1 VHVTTREGRR
11 RRINQSN
18 ESRVTNFL
26 FFWKKGSLA
35 EFFGAPFAHVP
46 QPKPYPYF
54 AVYRPF
60 KAFSI
65 FIRSLRSRQCVCRF
79 GILMGRSL
87 FETRA
92 TYFTR
97 LSTRQKVHQTADR
110 WEGMQTRHGES
121 LHRTDPSLSPFV
133 AKERSLPL
141 QKLCRLVCRRRM
153 LGDSL

>member
-1 VHVTTREGRR
+1 MNRGSQIFFSFGRR
-11 RRINQSN
+11 VLLRSFSGPLSPMCRNLNLI
-18 ESRVTNFL
+18 
-26 FFWKKGSLA
+26 
-35 EFFGAPFAHVP
+35 PI
-46 QPKPYPYF
+46 F

-121 LHRTDPSLSPFV
+121 LHRTTRRCLLLLRRNVRCLYKNFV
-133 AKERSLPL
+133 VWSVEEECSAIAYSR
-141 QKLCRLVCRRRM
+141 C
-153 LGDSL
+153 